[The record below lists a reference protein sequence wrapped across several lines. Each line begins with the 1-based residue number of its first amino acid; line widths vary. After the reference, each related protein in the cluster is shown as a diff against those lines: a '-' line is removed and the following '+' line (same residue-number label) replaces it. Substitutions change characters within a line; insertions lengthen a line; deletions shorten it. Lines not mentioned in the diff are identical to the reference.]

1 MDITS
6 SAPVTSSMPLV
17 YPVHTAV
24 PGRARFSVTGLYR
37 DDTRAQMLE
46 RQLRRRSGII
56 SASASSLTGKVLVL
70 FDSSLDLEQ
79 VQAWIEETIARVE
92 RVRGNGMTPNTGGH
106 IAQNG
111 GDARPNNS
119 IFDDEG
125 PSWHRLPI
133 NKAASLLESSSE
145 TGLRQAVA
153 AERLERLGPN
163 RLPGF
168 ATRSG
173 LAILA
178 EQFNSVPVALLGVSA
193 ALALVTG
200 GILEA
205 VAIGCVIGLNAAIG
219 YASESEAERTIGA
232 LTDDERPPAT
242 VIRSGRRRRV
252 PAGEV
257 VPGDVI
263 ELTPGTVVAADARLI
278 EADRLSIDESALTGE
293 SLPVAKGTAS
303 LRKKVLP
310 LADRSNIVF
319 MGTTVAGGSGRA
331 LVVATGAH
339 TQLGLISAMVGQA
352 RAPMTPLQR
361 QLEGLGRK
369 LVALSLGICGVVLGI
384 GLVRGYGLLPMIR
397 SSISLAIAAVPEG
410 LPAVATTTLALG
422 IGAMRRHKVLIR
434 QLSAVETLGALQ
446 VICFDKTGTIT
457 FNKMKAVSIS
467 NGPNDHS
474 DRAELL
480 TLLKV
485 GVLCSD
491 AAIREAEGT
500 YVVDGSPTET
510 ALVQLAAEHGL
521 NVKALRR
528 SHPLVRTEYRAERK
542 HFMATTH
549 QAVEPGKQFV
559 AVKGNPTEV
568 LSLCGARMDRGA
580 IWPLTEDDR
589 AAILAENDNMGA
601 AGLRVLGMAFAER
614 PAAEADHQPT
624 LCWLGLVGLADPIR
638 PHMRELI
645 ASFHEAGLRT
655 VMITGDQPATA
666 CAVANELGLNG
677 AGALDVVDAEALAR
691 MQPEELREIARRT
704 PVFARVSPSHKLSGS
719 RVSARAKESRARS
732 RDSPVIGPY

>member
-1 MDITS
+1 
-6 SAPVTSSMPLV
+6 
-17 YPVHTAV
+17 
-24 PGRARFSVTGLYR
+24 
-37 DDTRAQMLE
+37 MLE